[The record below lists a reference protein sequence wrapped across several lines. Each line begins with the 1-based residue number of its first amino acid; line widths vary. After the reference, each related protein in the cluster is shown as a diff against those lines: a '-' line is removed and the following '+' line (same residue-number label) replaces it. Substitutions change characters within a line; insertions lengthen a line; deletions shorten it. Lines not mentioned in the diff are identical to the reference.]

1 MEKNNAKFPLLVM
14 AGGMGSRM
22 DFPDK
27 GILMFH
33 GNTLIDRGVNML
45 KDYTKNVFI
54 ATSDNTRITKE
65 YYGNKYKIIETGGH
79 GYSTD
84 LSSVLG
90 KIGVYPIIVIPS
102 DLYISHES
110 VIQRFMNE
118 ALHRNSGIVSMLIG
132 GLFCGLSIFFSN
144 PESVEEDKFYYVNFT
159 ERDAF
164 NINTKIDYYL
174 LLNRAERMK

>member
-1 MEKNNAKFPLLVM
+1 MEKNNVKLPILVM
-14 AGGMGSRM
+14 AGGIGSRM

-33 GNTLIDRGVNML
+33 GKTLIDRSLNML
-45 KDYTKNVFI
+45 KDNTKNVFI
-54 ATSDNTRITKE
+54 ATSEKTKITKE
-65 YYGNKYKIIETGGH
+65 YYENRYRIIETDGH
-79 GYSTD
+79 GYSMD

-90 KIGVYPIIVIPS
+90 KIGVYPIMVIPS

-144 PESVEEDKFYYVNFT
+144 PENVEEDKFYYVNFT
-159 ERDAF
+159 ERDAY

-174 LLNRAERMK
+174 LLNRTESMK

>member
-1 MEKNNAKFPLLVM
+1 MERNNVRLPLLIM

-33 GNTLIDRGVNML
+33 GKTLIDRSVNML

-54 ATSDNTRITKE
+54 ATSENTKITKE
-65 YYGNKYKIIETGGH
+65 YYGKKYSVIETGGH
-79 GYSTD
+79 GYSKD
-84 LSSVLG
+84 LAG
-90 KIGVYPIIVIPS
+90 AIEKIGVYPMITIPS

-110 VIQRFMNE
+110 VIDRFMNE

-144 PESVEEDKFYYVNFT
+144 PENVDEDKFYYVNFT
-159 ERDAF
+159 ERDAY
-164 NINTKIDYYL
+164 NINTKVDYYL
-174 LLNRAERMK
+174 LLNRTERR